1 MIEIQHTFSYFLQLA
16 IHILLK
22 RPLVLEWSNLNSLDR
37 LPRRESERRNHP
49 LIRHC
54 DVLTAIET
62 RISLLQMTFMKY
74 VDAEACCFIPGKVID
89 ELFEVLRKIT
99 ATDAEIPRSY
109 EVLQA
114 GLCQIGLWIV
124 AIIVICSEY
133 LYVKAYTIPYVM
145 QIQSY
150 VCKSGTARHLFHGD
164 GVFRRKNRSDA

>member
-1 MIEIQHTFSYFLQLA
+1 MSYQPHDIRCTKPKQPCRTSFSGLFSDCKLTTYFLT
-16 IHILLK
+16 
-22 RPLVLEWSNLNSLDR
+22 SLDR

-89 ELFEVLRKIT
+89 ELFEVLRKIS

-114 GLCQIGLWIV
+114 GNFERLLWRWWTLNTLEP
-124 AIIVICSEY
+124 C
-133 LYVKAYTIPYVM
+133 
-145 QIQSY
+145 
-150 VCKSGTARHLFHGD
+150 
-164 GVFRRKNRSDA
+164 

>member
-1 MIEIQHTFSYFLQLA
+1 MRSVCKRMDAMCGSHLNLGFRNAEKYHTQLMKKFKSREVVQCDRNTTCTLLFSTVGNS
-16 IHILLK
+16 IVLK
-22 RPLVLEWSNLNSLDR
+22 RPLVLEWPNLNSLDR

-99 ATDAEIPRSY
+99 ATDVEIPRSY

-124 AIIVICSEY
+124 AIVIC
-133 LYVKAYTIPYVM
+133 I
-145 QIQSY
+145 
-150 VCKSGTARHLFHGD
+150 
-164 GVFRRKNRSDA
+164 

>member
-1 MIEIQHTFSYFLQLA
+1 MLWQLA
-16 IHILLK
+16 EFSNALSLLYC
-22 RPLVLEWSNLNSLDR
+22 R

-89 ELFEVLRKIT
+89 ELFEVLRKIS

-114 GLCQIGLWIV
+114 GLLRNGALALGFCFILHFKFHLQI
-124 AIIVICSEY
+124 
-133 LYVKAYTIPYVM
+133 
-145 QIQSY
+145 
-150 VCKSGTARHLFHGD
+150 
-164 GVFRRKNRSDA
+164 